1 VTGNV
6 IRRRSVDAR
15 LWVRAQLARA
25 LFLPLAL
32 VVFAPV
38 AFGGPTC
45 QGRFPNP
52 ITDICWSCIFPMS
65 IGGAQIA
72 TFDQEDVAN
81 PGGNPLCGCPP
92 LRVGIKTGFWEPAR
106 LVEVT
111 RTPYC
116 FMTLNGLELDLGIA
130 ALRHHRAH
138 SSERASHSFYQ
149 VHWYMNPLLYW
160 LEVLLDDA
168 CLERGDFDLA
178 YITEVDPLWND
189 SELAFILNPDVALF
203 ANPAAQAVCAA
214 DCVAATA
221 GFPRS
226 ELFWC
231 AGCQGPM
238 YPLTGHVGAHIGGVQ
253 ASALLVQRMTNK
265 LHREL
270 LMWAGSGDAGLCG
283 FYPQVL
289 MDKQN
294 YKLQMVHPIP
304 NTAKLA
310 GRCCHPFGRTTA
322 VWGAGKEFPVKG
334 EDFVYQVFRKRNC
347 CATVPV
353 SVP

>member
-1 VTGNV
+1 VSTSLERDRRAG
-6 IRRRSVDAR
+6 RRRNLGAWLGRGLLTV
-15 LWVRAQLARA
+15 
-25 LFLPLAL
+25 LAL
-32 VVFAPV
+32 VFAG
-38 AFGGPTC
+38 ALHAGPTC
-45 QGRFPNP
+45 SGRFPNP
-52 ITDICWSCIFPMS
+52 LTDICWSCIFPLS
-65 IGGAQIA
+65 IGGSPVLVS
-72 TFDQEDVAN
+72 DQEDTTN

-92 LRVGIKTGFWEPAR
+92 LRVGIKTGFWEPSR

-130 ALRHHRAH
+130 APRHHRSH
-138 SSERASHSFYQ
+138 SGERASHSFYQ
-149 VHWYMNPLLYW
+149 VHWYMNPILYW
-160 LEVLLDDA
+160 LEVLLDDV
-168 CLERGDFDLA
+168 CLERGDFDLV
-178 YITEVDPLWND
+178 YITEVDPLWDD

-238 YPLTGHVGAHIGGVQ
+238 YPLTGHVGAHVGGVQ
-253 ASALLVQRMTNK
+253 ASTLLVQRMTNK

-270 LMWAGSGDAGLCG
+270 LMWAGSGESGLCG

-294 YKLQMVHPIP
+294 YKLQMVYPIP
-304 NTAKLA
+304 STTKIA
-310 GRCCHPFGRTTA
+310 GRCCQPFGRTTA
-322 VWGAGKEFPVKG
+322 IWGAGKEFPVKG
-334 EDFVYQVFRKRNC
+334 EDFVYQIFRKRNC
-347 CATVPV
+347 CATVAI